1 MKMMPRIKGKIAGL
15 TMAAILA
22 ASPLTVVWMSMV
34 TGCGGGGCLPPI
46 PCKCAFQFAA
56 GVLAIWL
63 LRGSDGVAGR
73 PGLHCWDL
81 NADGACDPAT
91 EDQNSDG
98 ICDVNDCQGADGPNA
113 EPIPGVDGLQ
123 CWDLNG
129 NGTGDVD
136 EDINGDSLFNALDCR
151 GPAGPSGDDGSD
163 GQDGQDGQAGP
174 PGPPGP
180 ELFDWFIEDFFSYG
194 PISEDVSG
202 QGEVIN
208 IQEPIMDYTLHG
220 PSFPVGF
227 RTSIPEVYHEGN
239 PFTLRVFL
247 WPGCPEDLETAF
259 CEPFVLDIFR
269 TIPGSGISRYGQ
281 RLWLKLDV
289 SVIQT
294 QPGMLVVDLP
304 LNTPEPYGL
313 GFDNDLYAAQMLAF
327 ELQPYAMDLCYT
339 ILGAEVFESSSIADT
354 MLSNVTV
361 FKSALDLEAS
371 CGACNMDWWYEG
383 QCDDGDPGTT
393 DDCFDRFDNSEWG
406 QCTNFVPPVAP

>member
-1 MKMMPRIKGKIAGL
+1 MKMMPRIKGKVAGL

-22 ASPLTVVWMSMV
+22 ASPLTMISMSMV
-34 TGCGGGGCLPPI
+34 AGCGGGAGCLPPI
-46 PCKCAFQFAA
+46 PCKCAWQFAA
-56 GVLAIWL
+56 GILAIWL
-63 LRGSDGVAGR
+63 LRGGEDGVGSA
-73 PGLHCWDL
+73 GLHCWDL
-81 NADGACDPAT
+81 NADGTCDPAT
-91 EDQNSDG
+91 EDANADG
-98 ICDVNDCQGADGPNA
+98 LCDINDCQGPDGPNGQ
-113 EPIPGVDGLQ
+113 PIPGVDGLQ

-129 NGTGDVD
+129 NGIGEATEDV
-136 EDINGDSLFNALDCR
+136 NGDGLFNALDCR

-163 GQDGQDGQAGP
+163 GQDGDPGP

-180 ELFDWFIEDFFSYG
+180 DLFDWFIEDFFTYG

-208 IQEPIMDYTLHG
+208 IQEPIMDYVLGETPL
-220 PSFPVGF
+220 PVGF

-247 WPGCPEDLETAF
+247 WPGCELETAF
-259 CEPFVLDIFR
+259 CESFVLDIFR

-327 ELQPYAMDLCYT
+327 ELRPYVMDACYT

-354 MLSNVTV
+354 MVSNVTV
-361 FKSALDLEAS
+361 FKSAADLQA
-371 CGACNMDWWYEG
+371 ACDTCNIDSPIAG
-383 QCDDGDPGTT
+383 QCDDGDPNTG
-393 DDCFDRFDNSEWG
+393 DLCLDREDGSDWG
-406 QCTNFVPPVAP
+406 QCVNFVPPVAP